1 MSPLAITVTGVLFI
15 MGIMTTVIGYLF
27 VSAHNAL
34 KQSVDRLEVT
44 FTRVSSGIVS
54 DVRQVDTK
62 LDSMDRRLT
71 RIESWRELVTLP
83 TSLPNRE
90 EK

>member
-1 MSPLAITVTGVLFI
+1 MSSVGLTVVLFA
-15 MGIMTTVIGYLF
+15 MGVMVSVIGYLF
-27 VSAHNAL
+27 AAAHNAL
-34 KQSVDRLEVT
+34 KTSVDRLEVT
-44 FTRVSSGIVS
+44 FTRVSSEIVS

-62 LDSMDRRLT
+62 LDGMDRRLT

-90 EK
+90 DK